1 MKRLLPFLIIL
12 IVGLVTFGSATALY
26 RQKMKPSAKPQT
38 PTPAATGSV
47 ANASTSPIQQAVAE
61 EAQGHVRGPSD
72 AVLKVEIYGDFQCPA
87 CATASRVIDELQ
99 TQEYQGKMK
108 VIFHE
113 FPLAMHRHSKEAA
126 MTAEAAGLQGKF
138 WEMHD
143 MLYKY
148 QEVWSEVGNV
158 RPFFE
163 NYAQAI
169 GLDLDKFR
177 ADRDSVRVEN
187 IVIRDG
193 TDGEIRGVRNTP
205 TIFVNDVEAKTAFT
219 KDRLKQVLD
228 AALAPQTP

>member
-26 RQKMKPSAKPQT
+26 RQKMKPSVKPQT
-38 PTPAATGSV
+38 PAPTSSV
-47 ANASTSPIQQAVAE
+47 ASASASPTQQAVADE
-61 EAQGHVRGPSD
+61 GKMHVRGPSD
-72 AVLKVEIYGDFQCPA
+72 AVLKVEVYGDFQCPA

-99 TQEYQGKMK
+99 AQEFQGKMK

-148 QEVWSEVGNV
+148 QDVWSQVGNV

-187 IVIRDG
+187 IVIEDG

-219 KDRLKQVLD
+219 KDKLKEVLD
-228 AALAPQTP
+228 AALAPKTP